1 MVRAENPDDFL
12 SSFIAMSGLI
22 VEASDKDEIER
33 ETGRLPRR
41 SARHREERSG
51 LPVGISRAL
60 CLLPVVG
67 WVERHRV
74 VIM

>member
-1 MVRAENPDDFL
+1 MPGKGSWQSELISAG
-12 SSFIAMSGLI
+12 AKGLTMDMCRSLLRI
-22 VEASDKDEIER
+22 KAK
-33 ETGRLPRR
+33 GRLPRR

-51 LPVGISRAL
+51 LPVGTAQAL
-60 CLLPVVG
+60 CAIPVVG